1 MKRVTKVLLPA
12 LILGA
17 GFVAMM
23 IFLGLRSDPPP
34 RTHTLRPKIVQAQLV
49 DLHPV
54 MTMITA
60 YGRVVSARPLELYSE
75 VSGKVIAGDVEFQ
88 PAQIFSKGDLLLKID
103 DRQARL
109 RLNSAKSD
117 LLSALAMALPEIKTD
132 YAEAWEEWQEF
143 FSGCDFDR
151 NLPALPE
158 TSSERLKLLLAR
170 LNVYKLYYTVRDQE
184 IVLEKHRIYAPFNG
198 SILQATLRVGST
210 ARNGSLLGSI
220 ISLERQE
227 VQVSL
232 PASDLTWIDTN
243 QPVTLT
249 SSETAER
256 WLGRVA
262 RIGSNVDI
270 RTQTVDLFVAIDKNG
285 APPLL
290 NGVFLQASIPGR
302 MIDSAVTIPRSAIYD
317 DKYVY
322 RVIAGKLE
330 SCKVSVARWEVDS
343 AIIAGGLKSG
353 DTVVVEAMQGVIAGM
368 PATPKLNNGGGGH

>member
-1 MKRVTKVLLPA
+1 MNRVTKVLLPA

-23 IFLGLRSDPPP
+23 IFLSQRSDPPP
-34 RTHTLRPKIVQAQLV
+34 RTHTPRPKIVKAHVV

-54 MTMITA
+54 VTMITA
-60 YGRVVSARPLELYSE
+60 YGRVVSAQPLELYSE
-75 VSGKVIAGDVEFQ
+75 VSGEVMAGEVEFQ

-132 YAEAWEEWQEF
+132 YAEAWEEWQVF

-151 NLPALPE
+151 NLPTLPE

-170 LNVYKLYYTVRDQE
+170 LNVYKLYYNVRNQE
-184 IVLEKHRIYAPFNG
+184 IVLEKHRFYAPFGG
-198 SILQATLRVGST
+198 SILQANLRVGST

-227 VQVSL
+227 VRVSL
-232 PASDLTWIDTN
+232 PASDLSWIETSR
-243 QPVTLT
+243 PVTLT
-249 SSETAER
+249 SSETAKR
-256 WLGRVA
+256 WQGRVA

-270 RTQTVDLFVAIDKNG
+270 RTQTVDLFVAIDRNG
-285 APPLL
+285 SPPLL
-290 NGVFLQASIPGR
+290 NGAFLRASIPGR
-302 MIDSAVTIPRSAIYD
+302 TIDSAVTLPRSAIYD

-322 RVIAGKLE
+322 RVLDGKLE
-330 SCKVSVARWEVDS
+330 SCEVTVARWEVDS
-343 AIIAGGLKSG
+343 AVVAAGLSSG

-368 PATPKLNNGGGGH
+368 PATPKLNSDGESH